1 MRKYVL
7 LLAGVCL
14 LHTSTAAAAQATG
27 AAGAKPPAQTAQPAD
42 KPAANADKK
51 EIKVSEKVLQTYA
64 GEYQLDETRS
74 LTFTLDKG
82 SLWGGPTGQTPHQLY
97 AESQTKFFL
106 KTLPIQLTF
115 KTEKGKV
122 TGLLFQQEGRPDRDL
137 KKVK

>member
-14 LHTSTAAAAQATG
+14 LHTSIAAAGQATG
-27 AAGAKPPAQTAQPAD
+27 AGGAKPPAQTAQPGD
-42 KPAANADKK
+42 KPANADRK
-51 EIKVSEKVLQTYA
+51 EIKVPEKVLQTYV

-74 LTFTLDKG
+74 LTFNLEKG
-82 SLWGGPTGQTPHQLY
+82 SLVGGPTGQTPHQLY

-115 KTEKGKV
+115 RTEKGKV
-122 TGLLFQQEGRPDRDL
+122 TGLLFQQDGRPDREL

>member
-14 LHTSTAAAAQATG
+14 LHTSIAAAGQATG
-27 AAGAKPPAQTAQPAD
+27 AAGAKPPAQTAKPAD

-51 EIKVSEKVLQTYA
+51 EIKVPVKVLQTYV

-74 LTFTLDKG
+74 LTFTLEKDH
-82 SLWGGPTGQTPHQLY
+82 LMGGPTGQTPHQLY

-115 KTEKGKV
+115 QTEKGKV
-122 TGLLFQQEGRPDRDL
+122 TGVHMQQEGRPDRDL

>member
-1 MRKYVL
+1 MRKYAL

-14 LHTSTAAAAQATG
+14 LHTSIAASQATG
-27 AAGAKPPAQTAQPAD
+27 AAGAKPSAQTKPTEQ
-42 KPAANADKK
+42 PAANADKK
-51 EIKVSEKVLQTYA
+51 EIKVSAKVLQTYA

-74 LTFTLDKG
+74 LTFTFDKG

-97 AESQTKFFL
+97 AETQTKFFL

-115 KTEKGKV
+115 RTEKGKV
-122 TGLLFQQEGRPDRDL
+122 TGLLFQQEGRPDREL

>member
-14 LHTSTAAAAQATG
+14 LHTSIAAAGQATG
-27 AAGAKPPAQTAQPAD
+27 AAGAKPPAQTATD

-74 LTFTLDKG
+74 LTFTLEKG
-82 SLWGGPTGQTPHQLY
+82 VLMGGPTGQTPHQLY